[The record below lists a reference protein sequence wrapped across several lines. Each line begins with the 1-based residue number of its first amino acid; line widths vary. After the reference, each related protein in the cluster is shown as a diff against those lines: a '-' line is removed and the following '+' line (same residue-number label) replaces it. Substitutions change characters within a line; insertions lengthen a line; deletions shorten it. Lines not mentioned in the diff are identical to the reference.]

1 MKSKQIKEPIRLS
14 EHFGYRKL
22 LRFCLPTMIMM
33 AFTSI
38 YGVVD
43 GLFVSNFV
51 GKNAF
56 AAINIAIP
64 ALMICG
70 AVGTMFGTGGTAL
83 ISKTLGE
90 GNKKRANEY
99 FSMILEMTAILGAIV
114 TIVGFLLM
122 PLIVQLLGA
131 TGELYDDAL
140 LYGRICIVFIMA
152 MQFQY
157 MFQALINAAEK
168 PKLGLFFTIAA
179 GLTNML
185 LDAVFVAGL
194 NMGIAGAAIATGIS
208 ECIGGVLP
216 LIYFI
221 GPNSSLLRFRPVK
234 IILRPVLLAAY
245 NGVSELMSN
254 ISMSV
259 VSMVYNLQLIKYS
272 GADGV
277 AAYGVIMYVQFIF
290 ISLMFGYTLGTAPII
305 GFHFGAGHHK
315 ELNNLLKKSMKLEYG
330 GGILLFIV
338 AQLCVYPISALF
350 VGYDSDLLL
359 LTVHAFR
366 IFLMAFL
373 LSGGNIFASAFFT
386 ALSNGTISAI
396 ISFVRSLVFE
406 LISVLVLP
414 LFFGIDGI
422 WCAVFVAE
430 IGSAIMSWLFLFR
443 QNKKY
448 KYFKGSFDP
457 SSKF

>member
-1 MKSKQIKEPIRLS
+1 MKKEKQAIRLS
-14 EHFGYRKL
+14 EHFGYAKL
-22 LRFCLPTMIMM
+22 LRFCFPTMVMM

-56 AAINIAIP
+56 AAINIIIP

-90 GNKKRANEY
+90 GNKERANEY
-99 FSMILEMTAILGAIV
+99 FSMILEMTAILGIV
-114 TIVGFLLM
+114 ITFAGFLLM
-122 PLIVQLLGA
+122 PQMVSVLGA
-131 TGELYDDAL
+131 SGELYEQAL
-140 LYGRICIVFIMA
+140 LYGRIGIGFILA

-157 MFQALINAAEK
+157 MFQALVNAAEK
-168 PKLGLFFTIAA
+168 PKLGLLFTLAA
-179 GLTNML
+179 GFANMI
-185 LDAVFVAGL
+185 LDAVFVAGF
-194 NMGIAGAAIATGIS
+194 GWGVAGAAIATGIS

-221 GPNSSLLRFRPVK
+221 GPNKSLLRFQPVK
-234 IILRPVLLAAY
+234 IKLKPVVRAAY
-245 NGVSELMSN
+245 NGISELMTN
-254 ISMSV
+254 ISASV
-259 VSMVYNLQLIKYS
+259 VSMVYNLQLMAYA

-277 AAYGVIMYVQFIF
+277 AAYGVIMYVQFVF
-290 ISLMFGYTLGTAPII
+290 ISLMFGYTLGVAPII
-305 GFHFGAGHHK
+305 GYHYGAGHHK
-315 ELNNLLKKSMKLEYG
+315 ELNSLLRKSMKLEYS
-330 GGILLFIV
+330 GGILLFFI
-338 AQLCVYPISALF
+338 AQLCAYPISALF
-350 VGYDSDLLL
+350 VGYDADLLTM
-359 LTVHAFR
+359 TVHAFH

-373 LSGGNIFASAFFT
+373 LAGGNVFASAFFT
-386 ALSNGTISAI
+386 ALSNGTVSAI

-406 LISVLVLP
+406 LLSVLILP
-414 LFFGIDGI
+414 LIFGVDGI

-430 IGSAIMSWLFLFR
+430 IGSAVMSWLFLFR

-448 KYFKGSFDP
+448 RYFRGSFDEAVEM
-457 SSKF
+457 